1 MLVVGAG
8 AIGDF
13 YGAHLAHTGR
23 NVTFLVRPGRA
34 GQLART
40 GLAVKSPKGDISL
53 MPNVVTANVL
63 KSVYDVIL
71 IAVKGFA
78 LESVIADVAPAVGPD
93 SMILAPLNGMKH
105 IDILT
110 AQFGQRPV
118 IGCIARIGVDLDS
131 EGHIVHFAPM
141 EDMAYGER
149 DGSRSE
155 RAMALDSFMKEAG
168 FTARLSDNISR
179 EV

>member
-93 SMILAPLNGMKH
+93 S
-105 IDILT
+105 IDSGPTQRHEAYRYLDRAVRPKT
-110 AQFGQRPV
+110 GDRLHRPHWRGFG
-118 IGCIARIGVDLDS
+118 
-131 EGHIVHFAPM
+131 
-141 EDMAYGER
+141 
-149 DGSRSE
+149 
-155 RAMALDSFMKEAG
+155 
-168 FTARLSDNISR
+168 
-179 EV
+179 